1 MLSLAPLATS
11 CSSSMPLLEPS
22 VFPMVSNKFFWTPW
36 LLTSP
41 STASLSAIMFAS
53 PFCISRTCLART
65 MRLLPLVESL
75 VVSYLKTWMVP
86 AAKLFLWSS
95 EFRVAVKFVV
105 ACRIP
110 EVMLDTRSWSY
121 VRRGPV
127 KSEGGIEERKEDW
140 VI

>member
-1 MLSLAPLATS
+1 
-11 CSSSMPLLEPS
+11 
-22 VFPMVSNKFFWTPW
+22 
-36 LLTSP
+36 
-41 STASLSAIMFAS
+41 MFAS
-53 PFCISRTCLART
+53 PLCISRTCFART
-65 MRLLPLVESL
+65 IRLLLLVESL

-86 AAKLFLWSS
+86 AAKLFLWSR
-95 EFRVAVKFVV
+95 EVRVAVKFVV

-127 KSEGGIEERKEDW
+127 KSEGGIEEKKEDW